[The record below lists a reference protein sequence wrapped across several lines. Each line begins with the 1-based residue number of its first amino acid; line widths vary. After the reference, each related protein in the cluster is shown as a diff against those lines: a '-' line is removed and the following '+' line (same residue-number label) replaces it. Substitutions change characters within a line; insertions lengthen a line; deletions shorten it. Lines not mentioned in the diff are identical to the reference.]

1 MLVTFASSGCKEK
14 PPPRNQIPVLKDT
27 LFRLQVAVKDRNRAS
42 LDSLLSIEM
51 LRYNQNGDSLIAKA
65 HGNNNAMA
73 FERFGEA
80 VFLYTGDNAQ
90 IECWVMDSTSRR
102 DNPIRIHM
110 IREGK
115 RWLVSHYSIPDS
127 VAGDSAQ

>member
-1 MLVTFASSGCKEK
+1 MKE
-14 PPPRNQIPVLKDT
+14 T
-27 LFRLQVAVKDRNRAS
+27 LYRLQLAVKDRNRAS

-65 HGNNNAMA
+65 YGNDNAIA

-127 VAGDSAQ
+127 AAGDSTK